1 MIRCETSK
9 GDYMLTSIQVTKE
22 SEKFPEIVRLYR
34 AAFPREERVALDL
47 LLERTG
53 RMTLLPAMMA
63 KCCADFIRH

>member
-1 MIRCETSK
+1 
-9 GDYMLTSIQVTKE
+9 MLTSIQVTKE

-47 LLERTG
+47 LLETDG
-53 RMTLLPAMMA
+53 PYDFIAATMA